1 MVRNLVL
8 TAVANHDL
16 KEQEQFYYQYWLKP
30 IEEKVKTSVTEFL
43 YKFVEKFDFK
53 HESKTEIFSKQ
64 YLKDKPDQQW
74 NIMAYAKFYS
84 LLEWRLQT
92 DNESKKSTSDV
103 DSELLIHVIKEIL
116 SEMANDLSEAVEE
129 KTSFEFKKP
138 TDQKKPKLYKHSL
151 DPL

>member
-16 KEQEQFYYQYWLKP
+16 KEQEQFHFQYWLKP

-84 LLEWRLQT
+84 LLEWRLQI

-116 SEMANDLSEAVEE
+116 SEMANDLSEEAGEE
-129 KTSFEFKKP
+129 TSFEFKKP
-138 TDQKKPKLYKHSL
+138 TDQKKVKQYKHCL
-151 DPL
+151 EPL

>member
-16 KEQEQFYYQYWLKP
+16 KEQEQFYFQHWLKP

-103 DSELLIHVIKEIL
+103 DSELLIHVIKKIL
-116 SEMANDLSEAVEE
+116 SEMANDLSEEGEE

-138 TDQKKPKLYKHSL
+138 TDQKKQKQYKHCL
-151 DPL
+151 EPL